1 MMLIYQATLP
11 ICEPKKAKFD
21 EKIVRWTLNPTF
33 LLFYMKKK
41 TLAIK
46 NMQLHKD
53 ENEIY
58 CSCIRVS
65 ILSHSQFLKLR
76 ITENTPKEVKNVMQ
90 KFKHV
95 ALWHGN

>member
-41 TLAIK
+41 HLLLKICNYTKMRMRYTAP
-46 NMQLHKD
+46 
-53 ENEIY
+53 
-58 CSCIRVS
+58 VS
-65 ILSHSQFLKLR
+65 GYPSFHTANF
-76 ITENTPKEVKNVMQ
+76 
-90 KFKHV
+90 
-95 ALWHGN
+95 